1 MTNTEFKEFKQA
13 IISKEY
19 LTKQEFTNVKNV
31 GKQISETDLMQQ
43 YILHM
48 VYKQYNS
55 AGCLQVIFLFGSPI
69 TGFSSTSLIYCGY
82 GLLIVCE
89 NIKYVLQH
97 TLQFCN

>member
-43 YILHM
+43 YTTHGIQTVEFSRLSSSDISVWESYHWPFINIT
-48 VYKQYNS
+48 YLLWLW
-55 AGCLQVIFLFGSPI
+55 APDCL
-69 TGFSSTSLIYCGY
+69 
-82 GLLIVCE
+82 
-89 NIKYVLQH
+89 
-97 TLQFCN
+97 